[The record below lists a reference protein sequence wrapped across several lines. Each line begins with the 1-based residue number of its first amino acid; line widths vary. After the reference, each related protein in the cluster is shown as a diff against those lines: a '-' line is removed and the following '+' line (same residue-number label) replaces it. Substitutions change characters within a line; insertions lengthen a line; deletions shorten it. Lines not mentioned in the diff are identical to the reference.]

1 MLGPPDAQFLNL
13 FNDAREKDYIR
24 GAAHSQNQGSGR
36 NLAQVLVDTDP
47 LCTDLIQRMLHYHP
61 DHRITVD
68 EALAHPYLS
77 DFFTGEEKIRGP
89 VSCFDFDFEFYNLT
103 ASEFR

>member
-1 MLGPPDAQFLNL
+1 
-13 FNDAREKDYIR
+13 
-24 GAAHSQNQGSGR
+24 
-36 NLAQVLVDTDP
+36 
-47 LCTDLIQRMLHYHP
+47 MLHYHP

-77 DFFTGEEKIRGP
+77 EHFTGEEKIRGP
-89 VSCFDFDFEFYNLT
+89 VSCFDFDFELYNLK